1 MAEDTRKYNAD
12 QYNITPDQVGLFIE
26 KVAASK
32 SMKKDFMICAI
43 AELLNDNKKSDAD
56 NLKEFINVLTWEE
69 VIKGEK

>member
-32 SMKKDFMICAI
+32 SMKKDFMICM
-43 AELLNDNKKSDAD
+43 
-56 NLKEFINVLTWEE
+56 NVF
-69 VIKGEK
+69 